1 MGCERRVRPASDW
14 KTSVP
19 AQSPG
24 LICAHPGRRHRSGS
38 SPALWRSQ
46 CLGNSRF
53 RNASGETLP
62 DSPSSVRKD
71 TPGHTKTAR
80 LQRVFRCDWHTPAGS
95 VLKGCV
101 PIGGKTPVP
110 DNHRANAAEVR
121 GPVRPVKPS
130 PNPPG
135 DLLAALVFKL
145 KSLLR
150 HLAPLP
156 QDVFAL
162 ARAHGAQKI
171 VEITITPVVPVELT
185 AQTLGCRQGN

>member
-1 MGCERRVRPASDW
+1 MGAAIEAAQALLYGVVNALVIAGFEMQVVKLFQTAPVASV
-14 KTSVP
+14 KTRLVIQKQRACNGFSV
-19 AQSPG
+19 ATGTHQQ
-24 LICAHPGRRHRSGS
+24 A
-38 SPALWRSQ
+38 
-46 CLGNSRF
+46 
-53 RNASGETLP
+53 
-62 DSPSSVRKD
+62 
-71 TPGHTKTAR
+71 
-80 LQRVFRCDWHTPAGS
+80 VFR
-95 VLKGCV
+95 KGASQLVEKPPFQITTVATALEVGELVELVKPV
-101 PIGGKTPVP
+101 PI
-110 DNHRANAAEVR
+110 RR
-121 GPVRPVKPS
+121 
-130 PNPPG
+130 G